1 MILPLLLAA
10 VTASAPA
17 PAPAAGPA
25 ALPAPRTLPEPAIS
39 PKAESG
45 CGYLALKVTKPAEPA
60 KGKEPAKPAEATPEY
75 KILAGF
81 KVMGGPFQLTAPK
94 TEETVWAYRC
104 TRDTIVP
111 AKFDGRVLLFLGK
124 PLVITDGARSGVLQM
139 QKGAFS
145 FNVTKGEVTAE
156 EKDSIQ
162 KQINIF
168 TVNYQT
174 SVALAKQQG
183 AASAAAAPAAADTPV
198 KTKR

>member
-25 ALPAPRTLPEPAIS
+25 AHPAPRTLPEPAIS

-45 CGYLALKVTKPAEPA
+45 CGYLALKVTKKAE
-60 KGKEPAKPAEATPEY
+60 GGKPAEATPEY

-94 TEETVWAYRC
+94 TEEQVWAYRC

-124 PLVITDGARSGVLQM
+124 PLVITDGARAGVLQM
-139 QKGAFS
+139 QKGAFV
-145 FNVTKGEVTAE
+145 FNVTKGDVTAE

-168 TVNYQT
+168 TVNYQS
-174 SVALAKQQG
+174 SVALAKQQAG
-183 AASAAAAPAAADTPV
+183 AAAAPAAEAPV